1 MLNKNVFCLSER
13 KIIIEEH
20 ERIFKSYL
28 RAQMRH
34 LKAIKMA
41 LENKDFETA
50 ERLTDE
56 LVKDT
61 QSGIED

>member
-1 MLNKNVFCLSER
+1 
-13 KIIIEEH
+13 
-20 ERIFKSYL
+20 
-28 RAQMRH
+28 MRH

-41 LENKDFETA
+41 LENKDFEKA

-61 QSGIED
+61 KALSARTEQRVPSL

>member
-1 MLNKNVFCLSER
+1 M
-13 KIIIEEH
+13 EEH

-28 RAQMRH
+28 RTQMRH

-41 LENKDFETA
+41 FENNDFETA

-61 QSGIED
+61 QRGLED

>member
-1 MLNKNVFCLSER
+1 
-13 KIIIEEH
+13 
-20 ERIFKSYL
+20 
-28 RAQMRH
+28 MRH